1 MNTSSQIKQY
11 LQQNQPA
18 SVDQIS
24 RTLDLTKADIQY
36 HIRQLLYRGEIVA
49 HPLKVRYSTP
59 GRPARQ
65 YQLVDSVPIAT
76 TRSILSV
83 LLKELMGK
91 VPSPDH
97 TNTIAYRI
105 AQMILSSCPSSR
117 DVILSPSI
125 RLNRIISE
133 LAPLGIN
140 LSWEAGKKGPLIRI
154 NQEPFS
160 ILFQDKVMVNGILNS
175 LIVLIKN
182 EIA

>member
-1 MNTSSQIKQY
+1 
-11 LQQNQPA
+11 
-18 SVDQIS
+18 
-24 RTLDLTKADIQY
+24 
-36 HIRQLLYRGEIVA
+36 
-49 HPLKVRYSTP
+49 
-59 GRPARQ
+59 
-65 YQLVDSVPIAT
+65 
-76 TRSILSV
+76 
-83 LLKELMGK
+83 
-91 VPSPDH
+91 
-97 TNTIAYRI
+97 
-105 AQMILSSCPSSR
+105 MILSSCPSSR

>member
-1 MNTSSQIKQY
+1 MNTSLHIKQH
-11 LQQNQPA
+11 LRQNQPA

-24 RTLDLTKADIQY
+24 RALDLTKADIQY
-36 HIRQLLYRGEIVA
+36 HIRQLLDRGEIVA
-49 HPLKVRYSTP
+49 HPLKLHTSTP

-65 YQLVDSVPIAT
+65 YQLVESVPIAT

-83 LLKELMGK
+83 LLGELLGNA
-91 VPSPDH
+91 PSLED
-97 TNTIAYRI
+97 TKTYGNKI
-105 AQMILSSCPSSR
+105 AQVILSCCPSSR

-140 LSWEAGKKGPLIRI
+140 LSWEAGKKGPLIQI
-154 NQEPFS
+154 NREPFS
-160 ILFQDKVMVNGILNS
+160 ILFQDKGMVKGILDS
-175 LIVLIKN
+175 LISLIKK